1 MSWNHKYGITHGA
14 VNVVKAL
21 ALSNDIFFY
30 YMGGGF
36 PDQFVGLGQKRLTK
50 WMELFGYGERT
61 GIDLPGEA
69 VAQVPTDQWKRQ
81 LFAEPWT
88 TGDDYNAAIGQGYVL
103 ATPLQVLGETAAV
116 ANGGTIVVPQVVH
129 HMTDANGGV
138 QKDFASED
146 HAQAPHQSRRDGTR
160 ASGDVVSREHRL
172 WHGGGRQGSRRY
184 RGRQDR
190 HRRVL

>member
-1 MSWNHKYGITHGA
+1 
-14 VNVVKAL
+14 
-21 ALSNDIFFY
+21 
-30 YMGGGF
+30 
-36 PDQFVGLGQKRLTK
+36 
-50 WMELFGYGERT
+50 MELFGYGERT

-138 QKDFASED
+138 QKDFATGR
-146 HAQAPHQSRRDGTR
+146 SR
-160 ASGDVVSREHRL
+160 
-172 WHGGGRQGSRRY
+172 GSSPSVPKRWNSCV
-184 RGRQDR
+184 RGCGQP
-190 HRRVL
+190 